1 MPNEITITLDA
12 TKIPPEL
19 IVLIDNAYQEKPARK
34 DLLDLRTKLEELP
47 TLWRAVFDMTAVI
60 KSNLVNKTISLP
72 AAQMAV
78 EKNITVLMQGMNYE
92 DSSVLEKM
100 LIDNVIITWL
110 RLQWMEYQLLGF
122 MEQQEVRMSVIEY
135 WEKRLS
141 VAQSRH
147 LRACETLARV
157 RKLLSARPAL
167 QVNIAAEGGQQVNVA
182 GDVVKNNK
190 TI

>member
-1 MPNEITITLDA
+1 
-12 TKIPPEL
+12 
-19 IVLIDNAYQEKPARK
+19 LIDNAYQEKPDRK
-34 DLLDLRTKLEELP
+34 DLLDLRKKLGELP
-47 TLWRAVFDMTAVI
+47 TLWKAVFDMTGVI

-72 AAQMAV
+72 AARMAV
-78 EKNITVLMQGMNYE
+78 EKNITVLMEGMNYE

-100 LIDNVIITWL
+100 LIDNVVITWL

-122 MEQQEVRMSVIEY
+122 MEQQDVRMSVIEY

-167 QVNIAAEGGQQVNVA
+167 QVNIAAEGSQQVNVA
-182 GDVVKNNK
+182 GDLTRKSQA
-190 TI
+190 T